1 MTPVMA
7 NFVGGVVSSLV
18 AVALVETYLRLR
30 RAQERRHLAR
40 ALGFRRTTCSIVPT
54 RYDREPGSPPLTGAR
69 DAIALAYVLSACHDV
84 RTEPVVEWDDP
95 MDGLFKSNL
104 ISIGSWSGNK
114 LTAALM
120 RQYCPGF
127 VTHNAEAELTD
138 FASIYYTCGPH
149 RFVGDEDITH
159 GFIVRLTTAQTG
171 IPGSVT
177 LVWGHYGVGTIAA
190 AQMLTRNSALLRPFL
205 DRGSF
210 VVALAANRN
219 LGYRAVSRNL
229 LDISDHAFAPPAGT
243 AS

>member
-1 MTPVMA
+1 MMA
-7 NFVGGVVSSLV
+7 NFAGGVVSSLV
-18 AVALVETYLRLR
+18 AVALVEVYLRAR
-30 RAQERRHLAR
+30 RAREQRHLAR
-40 ALGFRRTTCSIVPT
+40 ALGFRRSTCSIVPT

-69 DAIALAYVLSACHDV
+69 DAIALAYVLSACHEV

-104 ISIGSWSGNK
+104 VSIGSWSGNK
-114 LTAALM
+114 LTGSLM

-127 VTHNAEAELTD
+127 VTHNADAELTD

-149 RFVGDEDITH
+149 VFPSDEDVTH
-159 GFIVRLTTAQTG
+159 AFVVRLTTAQTG

-177 LVWGHYGVGTIAA
+177 LLWGHYGVGTIAA
-190 AQMLTRNSALLRPFL
+190 AQVLTRNPQLLRPYL

-210 VVALAANRN
+210 VVALTANRN

-229 LDISDHAFAPPAGT
+229 LDITEHAFAPPA
-243 AS
+243 AAAAP